1 MNLPND
7 EIMRQITK
15 IALEKATQ
23 EIAEQA
29 RNFAKNMPE
38 GVTAEF
44 ALNAFADAILSTN
57 EKVWGNQDNF
67 HEKEM

>member
-7 EIMRQITK
+7 EIMKQMAK
-15 IALEKATQ
+15 IALERATQ
-23 EIAEQA
+23 EIAQKA
-29 RNFAKNMPE
+29 REFARSMPE
-38 GVTAEF
+38 GVTGEF

-57 EKVWGNQDNF
+57 EKVWGNY